1 MMEDNYSKAYKE
13 IVEILKYIPEESGN
27 KIPKDMRDMFEA
39 EQLKTYNFQID
50 TEKTFEEQELLEE
63 TNAILAN
70 IFRDYWATDYQKARI
85 IEKENQDREEWEKQK
100 REKYNPNDIFK
111 NRNTSTITT
120 SNNNDISQDI
130 QEQLNEEYNKNL
142 PIEVKKQN
150 IFQRLLSF
158 VKKLV
163 LKVNNIKR

>member
-13 IVEILKYIPEESGN
+13 IVEILKYVPEESVN
-27 KIPKDMRDMFEA
+27 KIPKEMRDMFEA

-63 TNAILAN
+63 TKAILAN

-85 IEKENQDREEWEKQK
+85 IEKENQDREEWERQK

-111 NRNTSTITT
+111 NRNTTT
-120 SNNNDISQDI
+120 KDNDISQDI
-130 QEQLNEEYNKNL
+130 QKQLNEEYNKNL
-142 PIEVKKQN
+142 PMEVQKQN

-158 VKKLV
+158 IKKL
-163 LKVNNIKR
+163 IRH

>member
-13 IVEILKYIPEESGN
+13 IVEILKYVPEESVN
-27 KIPKDMRDMFEA
+27 KIPKEMRDMFEA
-39 EQLKTYNFQID
+39 EQLKTYDFQID
-50 TEKTFEEQELLEE
+50 TEKAFEEQELLKE
-63 TNAILAN
+63 TKAILAN

-85 IEKENQDREEWEKQK
+85 IEKENQDREEWERKK

-111 NRNTSTITT
+111 NRNTST
-120 SNNNDISQDI
+120 NNDDTSQNI
-130 QEQLNEEYNKNL
+130 QEQLNEEYNKSL
-142 PIEVKKQN
+142 PMEVQKQN

-158 VKKLV
+158 IKKLV

>member
-13 IVEILKYIPEESGN
+13 IVEILKYVPEESVN

-63 TNAILAN
+63 TKAILAN

-85 IEKENQDREEWEKQK
+85 IEKENQDREEGEKQK

>member
-13 IVEILKYIPEESGN
+13 IVEILKYIPEESVN

-63 TNAILAN
+63 TKAILAN

>member
-13 IVEILKYIPEESGN
+13 IVEILKYVPEENVN
-27 KIPKDMRDMFEA
+27 KIPKEMRDMFEA

-50 TEKTFEEQELLEE
+50 TEKHFEEQELLEE
-63 TNAILAN
+63 TKAILAN

-111 NRNTSTITT
+111 NKNTST
-120 SNNNDISQDI
+120 NDNKINQDV

-142 PIEVKKQN
+142 PMEVQKQN

-158 VKKLV
+158 IKKLIH
-163 LKVNNIKR
+163 K

>member
-13 IVEILKYIPEESGN
+13 IVEILKYVPEESVN
-27 KIPKDMRDMFEA
+27 KIPKEMRDMFEA

-50 TEKTFEEQELLEE
+50 TEKNFEEQELLEE
-63 TNAILAN
+63 TKAILAN

-85 IEKENQDREEWEKQK
+85 IEKENQDREEWERQK

-111 NRNTSTITT
+111 NRNTTT
-120 SNNNDISQDI
+120 KDNDISQDI

-142 PIEVKKQN
+142 PMEVQKQN
-150 IFQRLLSF
+150 IFRRLLGF
-158 VKKLV
+158 
-163 LKVNNIKR
+163 IKDLLHIK